1 MTEQL
6 ADLLDQYLAAT
17 SLPPARVDSEGVFTI
32 ESGAGILIGA
42 VMLADGRLELFSNPG
57 HVSSVTLRNVCSVAE
72 DTSLEGRNPEAVPGA
87 LVRWQSDEA
96 HWGVHIDREAGLV
109 TLTKLVGRLPWHAD
123 GLAALVDTF
132 CEEHASWAARL
143 EPEPPARR
151 RHDQAP
157 GAGLESLAV
166 TRA

>member
-17 SLPPARVDSEGVFTI
+17 SLPPARVDSEGVFTF
-32 ESGAGILIGA
+32 ESSAGILIGA
-42 VMLADGRLELFSNPG
+42 VMLANGRLELFSNPG
-57 HVSSVTLRNVCSVAE
+57 HVSSVTLRNICSVAE
-72 DTSLEGRNPEAVPGA
+72 DTSPEGRNPEAVPGA

-96 HWGVHIDREAGLV
+96 HWGIHIDRETGLV
-109 TLTKLVGRLPWHAD
+109 TLTKLVWRLPWHAD
-123 GLAALVDTF
+123 GLAALVDAF

-143 EPEPPARR
+143 DPGPPARR
-151 RHDQAP
+151 KHDQMP
-157 GAGLESLAV
+157 GAGLEPFTV